1 MFPLPA
7 NIPLRHELKFF
18 ISEMQYHILSRQ
30 LDHVLWRDPNGDE
43 NNEYHIRSLYFDTA
57 FNDAYFDKLDG
68 VQNRNKYRIRIYN
81 LSDAVIKLECK
92 TKVGSL
98 ISKRSL
104 TIPRDLCDQLI
115 AGDPTGLEHTRSG
128 LLGDMFREMTC
139 GLLRPVVIV
148 DYVREAYLHPAEEV
162 RITFDKQLRTGM
174 RSTDLFNPHVP
185 TISPFD
191 NNEIILEVKYNR
203 VMPPYIRDLLCTYCP
218 SAVQSAISKYTW
230 CRRFEGM
237 EA

>member
-1 MFPLPA
+1 MA
-7 NIPLRHELKFF
+7 ISVPLRHELKFF
-18 ISEMQYHILSRQ
+18 INEMQYHLLSNA
-30 LDHVLWRDPNGDE
+30 LDHVLHRDPNGDE

-57 FNDAYFDKLDG
+57 FDTALYDKLDG
-68 VQNRNKYRIRIYN
+68 VQNRDKYRIRIYN
-81 LSDAVIKLECK
+81 LSDRVIKLECK

-104 TIPRDLCDQLI
+104 SIPRDLCEQLM
-115 AGDPTGLEHTRSG
+115 AGDPYGLETTRSG
-128 LLGDMFREMTC
+128 LLTDMYREMTVN
-139 GLLRPVVIV
+139 LLRPVVLV

-162 RITFDKQLRTGM
+162 RITFDKQLRTGL

-185 TISPFD
+185 TVPPFD
-191 NNEIILEVKYNR
+191 NNDVILEVKFNR

-218 SAVQSAISKYTW
+218 NAQQSAISKYTW
-230 CRRFEGM
+230 CRRFEDK